1 METNDYYRFQLER
14 IYEVCPELVEP
25 AIDELKRNRRSLDMI
40 ASENYPSLA
49 TQYACS
55 LPLLNTKYAEGV
67 INKRYYCGCENIDKI
82 EGTACRLAEQLF
94 NAEHAYVQP
103 HSGADANLIAYNAI
117 LNKRIAEPFCKEKG
131 VKNVDALSEEDY
143 EDLRELWHNN
153 ILLSLDL
160 SSGGHLT
167 HGSRQNLSSKI
178 FRVKHYPLNENG
190 LIDYKAVRD
199 IANFYKPLVLLA
211 GYSAYPRKIDFSE
224 MSNIAKEVGA
234 VLMVDMAHFAGL
246 VAGGVYTGVFN
257 PVNYADIIT
266 STTQKTLRGPKGGL
280 ILCTD
285 EWASYID
292 KGCPGVIGGP
302 LENQIAAKAVAF
314 KEALSGKFKDYSH
327 QVVKNAQAL
336 AKKLVEL
343 DVPILTGGTD
353 NHMVIIDVRKYG
365 ITGKQAEDAL
375 AEIGI
380 TCNRNTIPVLTPID
394 TLQPWKTEVKGD
406 PNGAWK
412 TSGIRLGTPALTTL
426 GMDEKDMEKIAVV
439 ISSVLNSAL
448 TIDENTKESSKEFA
462 RNIVDDLLSKYKVYP
477 SLLRE

>member
-14 IYEVCPELVEP
+14 IYEVCPEIVEP
-25 AIDELKRNRRSLDMI
+25 AINELKRNRRSLDMI
-40 ASENYPSLA
+40 ASENYPSLT

-55 LPLLNTKYAEGV
+55 LPLFNTKYCEGTPGH
-67 INKRYYCGCENIDKI
+67 RYYGGCKNFDKI
-82 EGTACRLAEQLF
+82 EDLACHLAEQLF
-94 NAEHAYVQP
+94 NADHAYVQP

-117 LNKRIAEPFCKEKG
+117 LNKKIVEPFCKEKG
-131 VKNVDALSEEDY
+131 VKNVDNLNEEDFN
-143 EDLRELWHNN
+143 ELRKRWYSNT
-153 ILLSLDL
+153 LLSMDL
-160 SSGGHLT
+160 PSGGHLT
-167 HGSRQNLSSKI
+167 HGSRQNISSKI
-178 FRVKHYPLNENG
+178 FNVKHYPLNEGG
-190 LIDYKAVRD
+190 LIDYD
-199 IANFYKPLVLLA
+199 IIREMAEKYKPLILLA
-211 GYSAYPRKIDFSE
+211 GYSAYPRKLDFCE
-224 MSNIAKEVGA
+224 LGNIAKSVNA
-234 VLMVDMAHFAGL
+234 VFMVDMAHFAGL
-246 VAGGVYTGVFN
+246 VAGGVYTGINN
-257 PVNYADIIT
+257 PINYADIIT
-266 STTQKTLRGPKGGL
+266 STTHKTLRGPRGGL

-285 EWASYID
+285 EWVPYID

-314 KEALSGKFKDYSH
+314 TEALSDKFKIYA
-327 QVVKNAQAL
+327 QQIVKNAQAL
-336 AKKLVEL
+336 AKKLVDLE
-343 DVPILTGGTD
+343 VPILANGTD

-365 ITGKQAEDAL
+365 ITGKQAEDML

-380 TCNRNTIPVLTPID
+380 TCNRNTIPN
-394 TLQPWKTEVKGD
+394 D

-426 GMDEKDMEKIAVV
+426 GMNEKDMEKIAVV

>member
-14 IYEVCPELVEP
+14 IYGICPEIVEP
-25 AIDELKRNRRSLDMI
+25 AINELKRNRRSLDMI

-55 LPLLNTKYAEGV
+55 LPLFNTKYCEGRSPLYDKNGKK
-67 INKRYYCGCENIDKI
+67 IPGTGRYYGGCENFDKI
-82 EGTACRLAEQLF
+82 EDLACHLAEQLF
-94 NAEHAYVQP
+94 NADHAYVQP

-117 LNKRIAEPFCKEKG
+117 LNKKIVEPFCKEKG
-131 VKNVDALSEEDY
+131 VKNVDNLSEEDFN
-143 EDLRELWHNN
+143 ELRKRWYDN
-153 ILLSLDL
+153 ILLSMDL
-160 SSGGHLT
+160 PSGGHLT
-167 HGSRQNLSSKI
+167 HGSRQNISSKI
-178 FRVKHYPLNENG
+178 FKVKHYPLNEDG
-190 LIDYKAVRD
+190 LIDYD
-199 IANFYKPLVLLA
+199 IIREMAEKYKPLILLA
-211 GYSAYPRKIDFSE
+211 GYSAYPRKLDFCE
-224 MSNIAKEVGA
+224 LGNIAKSVNA
-234 VLMVDMAHFAGL
+234 VFMVDMAHFAGL
-246 VAGGVYTGVFN
+246 VAGGVYTGINN
-257 PVNYADIIT
+257 PINYADIIT
-266 STTQKTLRGPKGGL
+266 STTHKTLRGPRGGL

-285 EWASYID
+285 EWAPYID

-314 KEALSGKFKDYSH
+314 TEALSDKFKIYA
-327 QVVKNAQAL
+327 QQIVKNAQAL
-336 AKKLVEL
+336 AKKLVDLE
-343 DVPILTGGTD
+343 VPILTNGTD

-365 ITGKQAEDAL
+365 ITGKQAEDML

-380 TCNRNTIPVLTPID
+380 TCNRNTIPN
-394 TLQPWKTEVKGD
+394 D

-412 TSGIRLGTPALTTL
+412 ASGIRLGTPALTTL
-426 GMDEKDMEKIAVV
+426 GMNEKDMEKIAVV

>member
-14 IYEVCPELVEP
+14 IYEVCPEIVEP
-25 AIDELKRNRRSLDMI
+25 AINELKRNRRSLDMI

-55 LPLLNTKYAEGV
+55 LPLFNTKYCEG
-67 INKRYYCGCENIDKI
+67 ISGHRYYGGCKNFDKI
-82 EGTACRLAEQLF
+82 EDLACHLAEQLF
-94 NAEHAYVQP
+94 NADHAYVQP

-117 LNKRIAEPFCKEKG
+117 LNKKIVEPFCKEKG
-131 VKNVDALSEEDY
+131 VKNVDNLNEEDFN
-143 EDLRELWHNN
+143 ELRKRWYSNT
-153 ILLSLDL
+153 LLSMDL
-160 SSGGHLT
+160 PSGGHLT
-167 HGSRQNLSSKI
+167 HGSRQNISSKI
-178 FRVKHYPLNENG
+178 FNVKHYPLNEDG
-190 LIDYKAVRD
+190 LIDYD
-199 IANFYKPLVLLA
+199 IIREMAEKYKPLILLA
-211 GYSAYPRKIDFSE
+211 GYSAYPRKLDFCE
-224 MSNIAKEVGA
+224 LGNIAKSVNA
-234 VLMVDMAHFAGL
+234 VFMVDMAHFAGL
-246 VAGGVYTGVFN
+246 VAGGVYTGINN
-257 PVNYADIIT
+257 PINYADIIA
-266 STTQKTLRGPKGGL
+266 STTHKTLRGPRGGL

-285 EWASYID
+285 EWAPYID

-314 KEALSGKFKDYSH
+314 TEALSDKFKIYA
-327 QVVKNAQAL
+327 QQIVKNAQAL
-336 AKKLVEL
+336 AKKLVDLE
-343 DVPILTGGTD
+343 VPILTNGTD

-365 ITGKQAEDAL
+365 ITGKQAEDML

-380 TCNRNTIPVLTPID
+380 TCNRNTIPN
-394 TLQPWKTEVKGD
+394 D

-426 GMDEKDMEKIAVV
+426 GMNEKDMEKIAVV

-462 RNIVDDLLSKYKVYP
+462 RNIVDGLLSKYKVYP

>member
-14 IYEVCPELVEP
+14 IYEVCPEIVEP
-25 AIDELKRNRRSLDMI
+25 AINELKRNRRSLDMI

-55 LPLLNTKYAEGV
+55 LPLFNTKYCEGTSGH
-67 INKRYYCGCENIDKI
+67 RYYGGCKNFDKI
-82 EGTACRLAEQLF
+82 EDLACHLAEQLF
-94 NAEHAYVQP
+94 NADHAYVQP

-117 LNKRIAEPFCKEKG
+117 LNKKIVEPFCKEKG
-131 VKNVDALSEEDY
+131 VKNVDNLSEEDFN
-143 EDLRELWHNN
+143 ELRKRWYSNT
-153 ILLSLDL
+153 LLSMDL
-160 SSGGHLT
+160 PSGGHLT
-167 HGSRQNLSSKI
+167 HGSRQNISSKI
-178 FRVKHYPLNENG
+178 FNVKHYPLNENG
-190 LIDYKAVRD
+190 LIDYD
-199 IANFYKPLVLLA
+199 IIREMAEKYKPLILLA
-211 GYSAYPRKIDFSE
+211 GYSAYPRKLDFGE
-224 MSNIAKEVGA
+224 LGNIAKSVNA
-234 VLMVDMAHFAGL
+234 VFMVDMAHFAGL
-246 VAGGVYTGVFN
+246 VAGGVYIGINN
-257 PVNYADIIT
+257 PINYADIIT
-266 STTQKTLRGPKGGL
+266 STTHKTLRGPRGGL

-285 EWASYID
+285 EWVPYID

-314 KEALSGKFKDYSH
+314 TEALSDKFKIYA
-327 QVVKNAQAL
+327 QQIVKNAQAL
-336 AKKLVEL
+336 AKKLVDLE
-343 DVPILTGGTD
+343 VPILTNGTD

-365 ITGKQAEDAL
+365 ITGKQAEDML

-380 TCNRNTIPVLTPID
+380 TCNRNTIPN
-394 TLQPWKTEVKGD
+394 D

-426 GMDEKDMEKIAVV
+426 GMNEKDMEKIAVV

>member
-14 IYEVCPELVEP
+14 IYEVCPEIIGP
-25 AIDELKRNRRSLDMI
+25 AVDELKRNRRSLDMI

-55 LPLLNTKYAEGV
+55 LPLFNTKYCEG
-67 INKRYYCGCENIDKI
+67 ISGHRYYGGCENFDKV
-82 EGTACRLAEQLF
+82 EDLACHLAEHLF
-94 NAEHAYVQP
+94 NADHAYVQP

-117 LNKRIAEPFCKEKG
+117 LNKKTVEPFCKEKG
-131 VKNVDALSEEDY
+131 VKNVDNLNEEDFN
-143 EDLRELWHNN
+143 ELRKRWYSNT
-153 ILLSLDL
+153 LLSMDL
-160 SSGGHLT
+160 PSGGHLT
-167 HGSRQNLSSKI
+167 HGSRQNISSKI
-178 FRVKHYPLNENG
+178 FNVKHYPLNEDG
-190 LIDYKAVRD
+190 LIDYD
-199 IANFYKPLVLLA
+199 IIREMAEKYKPLILLA
-211 GYSAYPRKIDFSE
+211 GYSAYPRKLDFCE
-224 MSNIAKEVGA
+224 LGNIAKSVNA
-234 VLMVDMAHFAGL
+234 VFMVDMAHFAGL
-246 VAGGVYTGVFN
+246 VAGGVYTGINN
-257 PVNYADIIT
+257 PINYADIIT
-266 STTQKTLRGPKGGL
+266 STTHKTLRGPRGGL

-285 EWASYID
+285 EWAPYID

-314 KEALSGKFKDYSH
+314 TEALSDKFKIYA
-327 QVVKNAQAL
+327 QQIVKNAQAL
-336 AKKLVEL
+336 AKKLVDLE
-343 DVPILTGGTD
+343 VPILTNGTD

-365 ITGKQAEDAL
+365 ITGKQAEDML

-380 TCNRNTIPVLTPID
+380 TCNRNTIPN
-394 TLQPWKTEVKGD
+394 D

-426 GMDEKDMEKIAVV
+426 GMNEKDMEKIAVV

>member
-14 IYEVCPELVEP
+14 IYEVCPEIVEP
-25 AIDELKRNRRSLDMI
+25 AVDELKRNRRSLDMI

-55 LPLLNTKYAEGV
+55 LPLFNTKYCEG
-67 INKRYYCGCENIDKI
+67 ISGHRYCGGCENFDKV
-82 EGTACRLAEQLF
+82 EDLACHLAEQLF
-94 NAEHAYVQP
+94 NADHAYVQP

-117 LNKRIAEPFCKEKG
+117 LNKKIVEPFCKEKG
-131 VKNVDALSEEDY
+131 VKNVDNLNEEDFN
-143 EDLRELWHNN
+143 ELRKRWYSNT
-153 ILLSLDL
+153 LLSMDL
-160 SSGGHLT
+160 PSGGHLT
-167 HGSRQNLSSKI
+167 HGSRQNISSKI
-178 FRVKHYPLNENG
+178 FNVKHYPLNEDG
-190 LIDYKAVRD
+190 LIDYD
-199 IANFYKPLVLLA
+199 IIREMAEKYKPLILLA
-211 GYSAYPRKIDFSE
+211 GYSAYPRKLDFCE
-224 MSNIAKEVGA
+224 LGNIAKSVNA
-234 VLMVDMAHFAGL
+234 VFMVDMAHFAGL
-246 VAGGVYTGVFN
+246 VAGGVYTGINN
-257 PVNYADIIT
+257 PINYADIIT
-266 STTQKTLRGPKGGL
+266 STTHKTLRGPRGGL

-285 EWASYID
+285 EWAPYID

-314 KEALSGKFKDYSH
+314 TEALSDKFKIYA
-327 QVVKNAQAL
+327 QQIVKNAQAL
-336 AKKLVEL
+336 AKKLVDLE
-343 DVPILTGGTD
+343 VPILTNGTD

-365 ITGKQAEDAL
+365 ITGKQAEDML

-380 TCNRNTIPVLTPID
+380 TCNRNTIPN
-394 TLQPWKTEVKGD
+394 D

-426 GMDEKDMEKIAVV
+426 GMNEKDMEKIAVV

-462 RNIVDDLLSKYKVYP
+462 RNIVDGLLSKYKVYP

>member
-14 IYEVCPELVEP
+14 IYEVCPEIVEP
-25 AIDELKRNRRSLDMI
+25 AINELKRNRRSLDMI

-55 LPLLNTKYAEGV
+55 LPLFNTKYCEG
-67 INKRYYCGCENIDKI
+67 ISGHRYYGGCENFDKV
-82 EGTACRLAEQLF
+82 EDLACHLAEHLF
-94 NAEHAYVQP
+94 NADHAYVQP

-117 LNKRIAEPFCKEKG
+117 LNKKTVEPFCKEKG
-131 VKNVDALSEEDY
+131 VKNVDNLNEEDFN
-143 EDLRELWHNN
+143 ELRKRWYSNT
-153 ILLSLDL
+153 LLSMDL
-160 SSGGHLT
+160 PSGGHLT
-167 HGSRQNLSSKI
+167 HGSRQNISSKI
-178 FRVKHYPLNENG
+178 FNVKHYPLNEDG
-190 LIDYKAVRD
+190 LIDYD
-199 IANFYKPLVLLA
+199 IIREMAEKYKPLILLA
-211 GYSAYPRKIDFSE
+211 GYSAYPRKLDFCE
-224 MSNIAKEVGA
+224 LGNIAKSVNA
-234 VLMVDMAHFAGL
+234 VFMVDMAHFAGL
-246 VAGGVYTGVFN
+246 VAGGVYTGINN
-257 PVNYADIIT
+257 PINYADIIA
-266 STTQKTLRGPKGGL
+266 STTHKTLRGPRGGL

-285 EWASYID
+285 EWAPYID

-314 KEALSGKFKDYSH
+314 TEALSDKFKIYA
-327 QVVKNAQAL
+327 QQIVKNAQAL
-336 AKKLVEL
+336 AKKLVDLE
-343 DVPILTGGTD
+343 VPILTNGTD

-365 ITGKQAEDAL
+365 ITGKQAEDML

-380 TCNRNTIPVLTPID
+380 TCNRNTIPN
-394 TLQPWKTEVKGD
+394 D

-426 GMDEKDMEKIAVV
+426 GMNEKDMEKIAVV